1 MHSMTFGFFT
11 NPQKQSAVDG
21 LLAGLSTALSLGYT
35 CCVDAPLLPLIHNSL
50 PTTDQK
56 TPDFILAFGGDGTIL
71 RAASKASELKVPI
84 LGINLGR
91 VGFLSEITPEQ
102 FETAI
107 TRLARSEYSLDQRM
121 MFACRVN
128 GGTPHYCLNETLL
141 YKRAFSGI
149 VDISMEINGMQA
161 GSVRCDGIIVSTTT
175 GSTGY
180 SISAGGPV
188 ISPGLDV
195 AIITP
200 ICPHTLSFRP
210 IIASADA
217 KMRFSM
223 NSEGYIS
230 LDGIYTAEISRD
242 DEIVVYRS
250 ERHVS
255 FVKFEERN
263 IYSLI
268 RSKLS

>member
-1 MHSMTFGFFT
+1 MQDITFGFFT
-11 NPQKQSAVDG
+11 NPTKPSAVEG
-21 LLAGLSTALSLGYT
+21 LLTGLDTVLSLGYA
-35 CCVDAPLLPLIHNSL
+35 CCIDPQLASIVKHEL
-50 PTTDQK
+50 PTIEEK
-56 TPDFILAFGGDGTIL
+56 RPDFILAFGGDGTIL
-71 RAASKASELKVPI
+71 RAASKAAELNIPI
-84 LGINLGR
+84 LGVNLGR
-91 VGFLSEITPEQ
+91 IGFLSEITPDQLEY
-102 FETAI
+102 AI
-107 TRLARSEYSLDQRM
+107 SRLAKHDYREDKRM

-128 GGTPHYCLNETLL
+128 GGPEHYCLNETLL

-149 VDISMEINGMQA
+149 VDISMEINGIPA
-161 GSVRCDGIIVSTTT
+161 GSVMCDGVIASTTT

-180 SISAGGPV
+180 SISAGAPV
-188 ISPGLDV
+188 IAPGLDV

-210 IIASADA
+210 IIAAADA

-242 DEIVVYRS
+242 DEIVVYRC
-250 ERHVS
+250 ERQAT
-255 FVKFEERN
+255 FVQFEERN

-268 RSKLS
+268 RNKLS

>member
-1 MHSMTFGFFT
+1 MQGMTLGFFT

-21 LLAGLSTALSLGYT
+21 LLTGLSSALLQGYS
-35 CCVDAPLLPLIHNSL
+35 CCVDASLLPLIPEPL
-50 PTTDQK
+50 PTIDQK
-56 TPDFILAFGGDGTIL
+56 MPDYILAFGGDGTIL
-71 RAASKASELKVPI
+71 RAASKAAELEIPI

-91 VGFLSEITPEQ
+91 VGFLSEITPDQLQTAFARLEQ
-102 FETAI
+102 HAFT
-107 TRLARSEYSLDQRM
+107 LDKRM
-121 MFACRVN
+121 MLACRVN
-128 GGTPHYCLNETLL
+128 GGSPHYCLNETLL

-149 VDISMEINGMQA
+149 VDISVEISGVQA
-161 GSVRCDGIIVSTTT
+161 GSVMCDGIIVSTTT

-188 ISPGLDV
+188 VAPELDV

-210 IIASADA
+210 IIAPADA
-217 KMRFSM
+217 QMCFSM

-242 DEIVVYRS
+242 DKIVVSRS
-250 ERHVS
+250 ERQVA
-255 FVKFEERN
+255 FIKFEERN

>member
-1 MHSMTFGFFT
+1 MQGMTLGFFT

-21 LLAGLSTALSLGYT
+21 LLAGLKEALSLEYS
-35 CCVDAPLLPLIHNSL
+35 CCVDAPLLSMIPDKL
-50 PTTDQK
+50 PTIDQK

-71 RAASKASELKVPI
+71 RAASKAAELDVPI

-91 VGFLSEITPEQ
+91 VGFLSEIRPEQ
-102 FETAI
+102 FGEALS
-107 TRLARSEYSLDQRM
+107 RLAQHQYSLDRRM

-128 GGTPHYCLNETLL
+128 GGAPHYCLNETLL
-141 YKRAFSGI
+141 YKRSFSGI
-149 VDISMEINGMQA
+149 VDISMEINGLPA
-161 GSVRCDGIIVSTTT
+161 GSVRCDGIIASTTT

-188 ISPGLDV
+188 IAPGLDV

-217 KMRFSM
+217 QMRFSM

-242 DEIVVYRS
+242 DEIIVYRS
-250 ERHVS
+250 ERRVA

>member
-1 MHSMTFGFFT
+1 
-11 NPQKQSAVDG
+11 
-21 LLAGLSTALSLGYT
+21 
-35 CCVDAPLLPLIHNSL
+35 
-50 PTTDQK
+50 
-56 TPDFILAFGGDGTIL
+56 
-71 RAASKASELKVPI
+71 
-84 LGINLGR
+84 
-91 VGFLSEITPEQ
+91 
-102 FETAI
+102 
-107 TRLARSEYSLDQRM
+107 
-121 MFACRVN
+121 
-128 GGTPHYCLNETLL
+128 
-141 YKRAFSGI
+141 
-149 VDISMEINGMQA
+149 MEINGLPA
-161 GSVRCDGIIVSTTT
+161 GSVRCDGIIASTTT

-188 ISPGLDV
+188 IAPGLDV

-217 KMRFSM
+217 QMRFSM

-242 DEIVVYRS
+242 DEIIVYRS
-250 ERHVS
+250 ERKVA